1 MARSICWQF
10 HSTRNASMSRSLICR
25 IPTLLLGIAI
35 TSPSGVA
42 DAVISSQS
50 KTAGEPSEDGDK
62 KQNWFC
68 VPQGFFRRYAPPVQ
82 AVVVAR
88 FALISYILIYLSFLF
103 PITKRGLI
111 PSSTAYSNAAIFG
124 FAYYAGAERL
134 RQDRYY
140 KSRGNRRAVS
150 AFIIPL
156 EYSSGVK
163 PFRLLVLVFSQL

>member
-1 MARSICWQF
+1 
-10 HSTRNASMSRSLICR
+10 MSRSLMCR

-42 DAVISSQS
+42 DAAISSQS

-88 FALISYILIYLSFLF
+88 FALISHILIYLSFLF

-111 PSSTAYSNAAIFG
+111 PSSTAYSNAAIFD
-124 FAYYAGAERL
+124 FASCAGAGWL
-134 RQDRYY
+134 RQ
-140 KSRGNRRAVS
+140 SRITLNIRNGDSQSAVP
-150 AFIIPL
+150 IPINDIFL
-156 EYSSGVK
+156 LSGK
-163 PFRLLVLVFSQL
+163 IFYFFRGIGLF